1 MDVPRSAAS
10 VVRRKYV
17 PGVIGAF
24 AIVLLLAVL
33 PSLKPAVPS
42 IDRASMWVDSVR
54 SGEMVRQVRGS
65 GTLVPEHVRFVSAL
79 VAGRVDRVSAHPA
92 QTVGP
97 ETILL
102 ELSNPDVEIQ
112 ALQAEQQ
119 LTAARATLA
128 ALRTT
133 LESQRLAQ
141 EGLVAS
147 TRTEYAE
154 AQRRAMGADSLLQL
168 NLIARNEAA
177 LARDKAIEL
186 ETRLRVEQE
195 RFALIGRSIDSQIP
209 VQETQVAH
217 LREIAR
223 FQENLVHSLHVRAGD
238 SGVVSDLT
246 LQLGQYVLAG
256 TLLAKVVQPGKL
268 LAAVHVPETQ
278 AKDVVIGQRAAI
290 DTRNGIIGGHVSRI
304 DPNAVN
310 GSVAVDI
317 TLDSTP
323 PAARPDLSVDATIE
337 IERLPHVLYTGR
349 PAYGQ
354 PNSTVGLFKLDKDGR
369 YAIRVQVEVGRSS
382 MNAIEILRGL
392 AARDSV
398 VLSDM
403 SQFANVDR
411 VRITR

>member
-1 MDVPRSAAS
+1 
-10 VVRRKYV
+10 
-17 PGVIGAF
+17 
-24 AIVLLLAVL
+24 
-33 PSLKPAVPS
+33 
-42 IDRASMWVDSVR
+42 MWVDSVR

-209 VQETQVAH
+209 D
-217 LREIAR
+217 RK
-223 FQENLVHSLHVRAGD
+223 S
-238 SGVVSDLT
+238 
-246 LQLGQYVLAG
+246 
-256 TLLAKVVQPGKL
+256 
-268 LAAVHVPETQ
+268 
-278 AKDVVIGQRAAI
+278 
-290 DTRNGIIGGHVSRI
+290 TR
-304 DPNAVN
+304 
-310 GSVAVDI
+310 
-317 TLDSTP
+317 L
-323 PAARPDLSVDATIE
+323 
-337 IERLPHVLYTGR
+337 
-349 PAYGQ
+349 
-354 PNSTVGLFKLDKDGR
+354 NS
-369 YAIRVQVEVGRSS
+369 SH
-382 MNAIEILRGL
+382 
-392 AARDSV
+392 
-398 VLSDM
+398 
-403 SQFANVDR
+403 
-411 VRITR
+411 